1 MITFEYLIDPT
12 QKYSQ
17 DSCEIWMYSI
27 TIVPKCIKNCSK
39 MTLNF

>member
-17 DSCEIWMYSI
+17 NMDVLYHD
-27 TIVPKCIKNCSK
+27 CSK
-39 MTLNF
+39 MYQKLLKNDS

>member
-17 DSCEIWMYSI
+17 I
-27 TIVPKCIKNCSK
+27 IVEYGFTLSRLFQNESK
-39 MTLNF
+39 IAQK